1 MLKDE
6 PDGQQLSLV
15 EHLDELRGRLIK
27 SILAVLLTT
36 ALCLTFAPRILD
48 YSIRPLRAALAE
60 RSRVETIV
68 VYPDNDAAQTLAD
81 AVADHPRVRFRGR
94 YDDLTDVAE
103 AVKRAARSKAPV
115 DLVLVS
121 AQSIEDDGALMSDLL
136 EGIEPTPYVAY
147 LVESA
152 KDPAVPELQ
161 LEGALVL
168 LDPPRRAVLNR
179 TVRRAA
185 AAAGKSKSGDLVVLS
200 PLEPFFA
207 YIKIAL
213 VCGLFLACPIW
224 LFQAWLFIAPGL
236 YGHEKRVAMPAV
248 VGASVLFVSGGMFA
262 YYGMFPLMFDV
273 LVNQMMPASLTAS
286 FTVEKYLSLL
296 LRLTVAF
303 GAVFELP
310 LVITALAAVGIVTSA
325 GLVRFRKYAVVSAFV
340 LGAFLTPADPLSQIM
355 MSVPL
360 VLFYEVGII
369 AARALE
375 RRRAV
380 ADAQAD
386 ADDEDGSS

>member
-1 MLKDE
+1 MNPKDE

-27 SILAVLLTT
+27 GIAAVLATT

-48 YSIRPLRAALAE
+48 YSVKPLREALAE
-60 RSRVETIV
+60 RSRVETIM
-68 VYPDNDAAQTLAD
+68 VYPDGESASSLAD
-81 AVADHPRVRFRGR
+81 RIDDHARVRFRGR
-94 YDDLTDVAE
+94 FDNLADVAA
-103 AVKRAARSKAPV
+103 AVKSAARSKYPI
-115 DLVLVS
+115 DLIFVS
-121 AQSIEDDGALMSDLL
+121 ADSIDDDGALMSDLL
-136 EGIEPTPYVAY
+136 EGIDPAPYVAY
-147 LVESA
+147 LVGSA
-152 KDPAVPELQ
+152 QDPAVAELQ

-168 LDPPRRAVLNR
+168 LDPPRTPVLNR
-179 TVRRAA
+179 TVTRAA

-213 VCGLFLACPIW
+213 VCGLFLACPLW
-224 LFQAWLFIAPGL
+224 LYQAWMFIAPGL
-236 YGHEKRVAMPAV
+236 YGYEKRVALPAV
-248 VGASVLFVSGGMFA
+248 LGASLLFVGGGLFA

-286 FTVEKYLSLL
+286 FTVDKYLSLL

-310 LVITALAAVGIVTSA
+310 LVITALAAVGVVTSA
-325 GLVRFRKYAVVSAFV
+325 GLAKFRKYAVVGAFV
-340 LGAFLTPADPLSQIM
+340 VGAFLTPADPLSQIM

-360 VLFYEVGII
+360 VLFYEVGILS
-369 AARALE
+369 ARALE
-375 RRRAV
+375 RRRAK
-380 ADAQAD
+380 A
-386 ADDEDGSS
+386 DEDEPDED